1 MSTTLEE
8 VQLLIKH
15 NYGMQIQRML
25 MPVIASFSDVKD
37 AMEYIPKMEEDGNSL
52 YKRLSEMYPLKP
64 NAISENDFDAQVHT
78 LFNPL
83 HDIIQ
88 RAERGFG
95 GSRRHGSRRHRQ
107 KHRKTKKNHSGKKSK
122 SRKNYK

>member
-1 MSTTLEE
+1 MSTILEK

-15 NYGMQIQRML
+15 GYETQVQRML

-37 AMEYIPKMEEDGNSL
+37 AMHYIPKMEEDGNSL
-52 YKRLSEMYPLKP
+52 YKRISEMYPLKP
-64 NAISENDFDAQVHT
+64 NAIGENDFNNQVNI

-88 RAERGFG
+88 REERGFG
-95 GSRRHGSRRHRQ
+95 GGRRHRN
-107 KHRKTKKNHSGKKSK
+107 RKTKVNRSEKKNKKN
-122 SRKNYK
+122 RKTRRNRK